1 MTLLQ
6 NLLKLIDNIR
16 SLFRTLYDILDS
28 QIIACIFSNN
38 FSFILGTLIKYLSAA
53 LRECLPFNFILSFCL
68 ISSELS
74 SFTPIKINKYIHFYY
89 HQSWT
94 MHTIPTFS
102 AFLFSSFSVSV
113 VLFTLHRKFNLLE
126 YFNIW
131 SILFCKPLMVNDP
144 TAKSAAN
151 NYAGI
156 YLQHITN
163 KWTIDLI
170 FNCM

>member
-1 MTLLQ
+1 
-6 NLLKLIDNIR
+6 
-16 SLFRTLYDILDS
+16 
-28 QIIACIFSNN
+28 
-38 FSFILGTLIKYLSAA
+38 
-53 LRECLPFNFILSFCL
+53 
-68 ISSELS
+68 
-74 SFTPIKINKYIHFYY
+74 
-89 HQSWT
+89 